1 MDTGTRTGI
10 VYLAD
15 DGSDPVT
22 AYRTSIRNTVAWAE
36 AQGVLYA
43 QGLLS
48 ARPTAGK
55 AGRLY
60 RATDDSAGVIYYD
73 DGSTWQS
80 IGTSSAV
87 DAAAGVGSLR
97 TLGAGALQAA
107 AGNHTHAIGAITGTG
122 GAASLNVG
130 TTAGT
135 VAAGDHTHAI
145 QQGTQSVIK
154 SAATLRS
161 NTTTVTSDPDITM
174 SLTAGTYR
182 ITSLL
187 AAPGPNGIGIQIRW
201 TTTGSVTF
209 LQRACIGP
217 VSTTQTKT
225 IAGSPSGSIGTG
237 PTLSTIV
244 NYGTDYGS
252 VSFIQESLLLTWA
265 GSGSVTL
272 QWAPNT
278 STVQNTAID
287 AGSALIAE
295 RLA

>member
-10 VYLAD
+10 VYLAN

-22 AYRTSIRNTVAWAE
+22 AYRTSIRNLAAWAE
-36 AQGVLYA
+36 AQGALYA

-60 RATDDSAGVIYYD
+60 RATDDSAGIIYYD

-107 AGNHTHAIGAITGTG
+107 AGNHTHAIGAITGAG

-135 VAAGDHTHAI
+135 VAAGDHTHSLFI
-145 QQGTQSVIK
+145 QKTADTSRT
-154 SAATLRS
+154 S
-161 NTTTVTSDPDITM
+161 TTTLADDPHLV
-174 SLTAGTYR
+174 LTLAASGTYVIR
-182 ITSLL
+182 AAITFSAQATPMLKM
-187 AAPGPNGIGIQIRW
+187 NFR
-201 TTTGSVTF
+201 
-209 LQRACIGP
+209 
-217 VSTTQTKT
+217 
-225 IAGSPSGSIGTG
+225 IGTG
-237 PTLSTIV
+237 VTFKAWNMLGPDNTTGAFAQGSNVSVGGNVVNPNDVATRNGSNFGGAQIFYHDIV
-244 NYGTDYGS
+244 VTTAASGTYT
-252 VSFIQESLLLTWA
+252 FA
-265 GSGSVTL
+265 F
-272 QWAPNT
+272 QWAQST
-278 STVQNTAID
+278 SNATASIVTF
-287 AGSALIAE
+287 GSYLLAEKIA
-295 RLA
+295 

>member
-22 AYRTSIRNTVAWAE
+22 AYRTSIRNLAAWAE
-36 AQGVLYA
+36 AQGALYA

-60 RATDDSAGVIYYD
+60 RATDDSAGIIYYD
-73 DGSTWQS
+73 DGSTWQA

-107 AGNHTHAIGAITGTG
+107 AGNHTHAIGAITGAG

-135 VAAGDHTHAI
+135 VAAGDHTHTLVT
-145 QQGTQSVIK
+145 GTQAVTKAGST
-154 SAATLRS
+154 ARS
-161 NTTTVTSDPDITM
+161 STTTLADDPDLQ
-174 SLTAGTYR
+174 LTLAAGTYR
-182 ITSLL
+182 VTALLSVTGHPSGDVAVGWGFSGSWTMSLRG
-187 AAPGPNGIGIQIRW
+187 ARGPGTTAGTVQ
-201 TTTGSVTF
+201 TTGAAMVTS
-209 LQRACIGP
+209 APSSTGG
-217 VSTTQTKT
+217 VS
-225 IAGSPSGSIGTG
+225 
-237 PTLSTIV
+237 
-244 NYGTDYGS
+244 YGTDGALSSCIREELVAVVSSTGTLAVRWAQGS
-252 VSFIQESLLLTWA
+252 SNGTDTVMGA
-265 GSGSVTL
+265 GST
-272 QWAPNT
+272 
-278 STVQNTAID
+278 
-287 AGSALIAE
+287 LIAQ
-295 RLA
+295 RIA

>member
-15 DGSDPVT
+15 DGSDAVT
-22 AYRTSIRNTVAWAE
+22 AYRTSIRNLAAWAE
-36 AQGVLYA
+36 TQGALYA

-48 ARPTAGK
+48 ARPAAGK

-73 DGSTWQS
+73 DGSTWS
-80 IGTSSAV
+80 AIGTSAVV
-87 DAAAGVGSLR
+87 DAAANVGSLR

-122 GAASLNVG
+122 DSVTKNVG
-130 TTAGT
+130 ATAGT
-135 VAAGDHTHAI
+135 VAAGDHTHAVV
-145 QQGTQSVIK
+145 QGTQSVIK
-154 SAATLRS
+154 GSATLRS
-161 NTTTVTSDPDITM
+161 NTITVTSDPDITLSM
-174 SLTAGTYR
+174 TAGTYR

-217 VSTTQTKT
+217 VSTTQTKS

-252 VSFIQESLLLTWA
+252 VPFIQESLLLTWS

-278 STVQNTAID
+278 NSVQNVAID